1 VLLNALTFIQ
11 NMAMPFTLE
20 IEPPPASVRER
31 AEILAREVGL
41 PEASWERPV
50 AELDAAGWLGV
61 RLGRAIALD
70 PAIVLL
76 EHASARL
83 AREEVV
89 AAGAVLA
96 DVATARGI
104 ALVAV
109 SGDEA
114 FARVVA
120 DRVLT
125 LEPSTGR
132 LKPQRRWFGRF
143 G

>member
-1 VLLNALTFIQ
+1 
-11 NMAMPFTLE
+11 
-20 IEPPPASVRER
+20 VRER
-31 AEILAREVGL
+31 AEMLAREVGL

-50 AELDAAGWLGV
+50 SALDAAGWLRV

-83 AREEVV
+83 ARGEVV
-89 AAGAVLA
+89 AVGAMLAG
-96 DVATARGI
+96 VATARRI

-109 SGDEA
+109 SADEA

-120 DRVLT
+120 DRVWT
-125 LEPSTGR
+125 LEPATGR

-143 G
+143 GS